1 MFNPEAADLSKLAE
15 NINYACTFGDCTG
28 LGYGSSCNNLD
39 ANGNASYAFNM
50 YYQVQNQ
57 NDMACNFEGLAKVTT
72 NNISTPTCN
81 FVIQI
86 NPSSSSPLRPS
97 LVAFLVF
104 TLYMILFL
112 QVLLE
117 RRFSLGFNF
126 IYLIRARVCSFV
138 QFDY

>member
-1 MFNPEAADLSKLAE
+1 MDLSGQGKNQFLVGARNVYYLDPKWCMFNPEAADLSKLAE

-112 QVLLE
+112 
-117 RRFSLGFNF
+117 
-126 IYLIRARVCSFV
+126 
-138 QFDY
+138 